1 MVIVN
6 RVIILSVYYFL
17 TVMVQQ
23 LLNVTS
29 LVTAYKV
36 NKYSY
41 IN

>member
-6 RVIILSVYYFL
+6 HVIILSVYYFL

-29 LVTAYKV
+29 LKHCDYYNGLQSK
-36 NKYSY
+36 
-41 IN
+41 